1 MGAMKVMNCLYFF
14 RISVKAHNGN
24 LVKIENDVENW
35 FLKSVVKGKIKSI
48 TYESIMYSSG

>member
-14 RISVKAHNGN
+14 QNICKAHNGN

>member
-1 MGAMKVMNCLYFF
+1 MGAMKVINCLYFF

-24 LVKIENDVENW
+24 LVKIENEVENW